1 MSNQNVDTI
10 ISISKV
16 MIAIFKCVML
26 STGSNIFIIFLYNL
40 PLVEALKDKEYLGT
54 VKKMCLNADY
64 AAVMFDNR
72 IQLHLV
78 S

>member
-1 MSNQNVDTI
+1 MSFVN
-10 ISISKV
+10 
-16 MIAIFKCVML
+16 
-26 STGSNIFIIFLYNL
+26 
-40 PLVEALKDKEYLGT
+40 LVEPQKDKEYLGT

-78 S
+78 SYMNKII